1 MSRVAIYCRVS
12 SDEQRERQSIQTQ
25 IEECRAYAAAKGL
38 TVVDQYLDDGYKG
51 TVPVEDRPGSARLMR
66 DAAAGLFHTVIVF
79 KIDRLARQQSIL
91 HLLYERFVSLKIGI
105 VGIKDGIDTT
115 TKAGDLSFQFASLI
129 AAVEREAITDRARA
143 GIERAARNGRTG
155 GNVPYGY
162 RRGDDSRPV
171 IHDGEAEIVRR
182 LFREIHTTSTVQL
195 AKALNVEGVPTAT
208 VTAPWKAAGVNKLLR
223 NTAYKGKFTWGKR
236 LRNGKPSGRE
246 LIVSDVPAIVSEQEW
261 EAAQAA
267 ISRRFL
273 PYPPEGQRHY
283 LLRGLVKCGYC
294 GLGYIGCYNNAA
306 KQPYYRCA
314 SLSYHRDGATVELC
328 LSRQL
333 PGGWLEGLVLTEVS
347 EWILVEGQFES
358 MVHRLIEASSDTS
371 WQQTLVQL
379 EEKRLSLREEKDRIL
394 HLFRRGTIDEATLDQ
409 HLAEIEAGVKANEE
423 AIVDLQR
430 RHAISLN
437 AEAVEQKAVERVNQ
451 FRYELKKDR
460 LSEDT
465 RKAII
470 SAFVEKV
477 VVRIPKRGKRP
488 LEIPHQ
494 SAVLPGEPEPPLEDN
509 SLFILYKIATV
520 EFIQDFT
527 TIR

>member
-1 MSRVAIYCRVS
+1 MSLVAIYCRVS

-51 TVPVEDRPGSARLMR
+51 TVPVEDRPGGARLMR

-129 AAVEREAITDRARA
+129 AAVEREAIADRARA

-182 LFREIHTTSTVQL
+182 LFREIHTVSTVQL

-246 LIVSDVPAIVSEQEW
+246 LIVSDIPAIVTEQEW
-261 EAAQAA
+261 EAAQVS

-273 PYPPEGQRHY
+273 PAPPEGHRHY
-283 LLRGLVKCGYC
+283 LLRGIAKCGYC
-294 GLGYIGCYNNAA
+294 GLGLIGCFNNRAE
-306 KQPYYRCA
+306 QPYYRCA
-314 SLSYHRDGATVELC
+314 SLSYRRDGATVELC
-328 LSRQL
+328 PSRQL
-333 PGGWLEGLVLTEVS
+333 PTRWLDRLVLAEVS
-347 EWILVEGQFES
+347 EWILLEGNFEK
-358 MVHRLIEASSDTS
+358 MVKRLIKESGDPSWKDT
-371 WQQTLVQL
+371 QARLQ
-379 EEKRLSLREEKDRIL
+379 EKKVKLREGKDRVL
-394 HLFRRGTIDEATLDQ
+394 HLFRRGTINEAELDQ
-409 HLAEIEAGVKANEE
+409 HLAEIEAESGANAE
-423 AIVDLQR
+423 AIADLQR

-437 AEAVEQKAVERVNQ
+437 AEAVEQKAIERVNR

-460 LSEDT
+460 LTEEVQ
-465 RKAII
+465 RKIVQTFI
-470 SAFVEKV
+470 EKV
-477 VVRIPKRGKRP
+477 VVKIPKGRRKP
-488 LEIPHQ
+488 LEIPFQ
-494 SAVLPGEPEPPLEDN
+494 SVIMPGEPEPPPDDN
-509 SLFILYKIATV
+509 SLSIHYKIATV
-520 EFIQDFT
+520 ELIQDFT
-527 TIR
+527 TIK